1 MVMESD
7 ESEIEVEVDDADGPD
22 EIEVVT
28 PDQEAT
34 AAASDPEEPVD
45 YSNRVQKR
53 ISQEVAKRHEA
64 ERQAATVQE
73 RYIKLQQ
80 AYSQSQANALTSGE
94 SALEAQRKSLQTD
107 YDDAYNA
114 GDTSKMFDVQDTL
127 SRLNNQQSDFQKQR
141 QEQERWEQAV
151 REQRPSRQQQQ
162 QQQQQAQQQQAATP
176 EPKAVDW
183 ARNNSWFGQDEAMT
197 GAAYAIHN
205 RLVSSE
211 GYDTTSSEYYGEL
224 DKRLRENFPQKFPGQ
239 KQSRSSP
246 VAGVSRGA
254 SKRTVKLTQAQL
266 DVCKRLGIP
275 PKEYARFVE

>member
-1 MVMESD
+1 MVMES
-7 ESEIEVEVDDADGPD
+7 ESEVEVELDGDDDD
-22 EIEVVT
+22 DIEVVT
-28 PDQEAT
+28 PDQEA
-34 AAASDPEEPVD
+34 APAEEPVD

-73 RYIKLQQ
+73 RYIKLQK
-80 AYSQSQANALTSGE
+80 AYSQAQANALTSGE
-94 SALEAQRKSLQTD
+94 SAIEAQRKSLQTD

-114 GDTSKMFDVQDTL
+114 GDTSKMFTVQDTL

-141 QEQERWEQAV
+141 QEQERWEDAV
-151 REQRPSRQQQQ
+151 KQQRPARQQQQ
-162 QQQQQAQQQQAATP
+162 QQQQQQQEQPAP

-183 ARNNSWFGQDEAMT
+183 ARNNAWFGQDEAMT

-211 GYDTTSSEYYGEL
+211 GYDTSSNEYYGEL

>member
-1 MVMESD
+1 MVMES
-7 ESEIEVEVDDADGPD
+7 ESEVEVELDGDDDD
-22 EIEVVT
+22 DIEVVT
-28 PDQEAT
+28 PDQEA
-34 AAASDPEEPVD
+34 APAEEPVD

-73 RYIKLQQ
+73 RYIKLQK
-80 AYSQSQANALTSGE
+80 AYSQAQANALTSGE
-94 SALEAQRKSLQTD
+94 SAIEAQRKSLQTD

-114 GDTSKMFDVQDTL
+114 GDTSKMFTVQDTL

-141 QEQERWEQAV
+141 QEQERWEDAV
-151 REQRPSRQQQQ
+151 KQQRPARQQQQ
-162 QQQQQAQQQQAATP
+162 QQQQQEQPAP

-183 ARNNSWFGQDEAMT
+183 ARNNAWFGQDEAMT

-211 GYDTTSSEYYGEL
+211 GYDTSSNEYYGEL

>member
-1 MVMESD
+1 MVMENRD
-7 ESEIEVEVDDADGPD
+7 EVELSDSVADDDADD
-22 EIEVVT
+22 IEVVT
-28 PDQEAT
+28 PDQEASPP
-34 AAASDPEEPVD
+34 AEESEE
-45 YSNRVQKR
+45 YSSRVQKR

-64 ERQAATVQE
+64 ERSAAAVEE

-114 GDTSKMFDVQDTL
+114 GDTSKMFDVQDRL
-127 SRLNNQQSDFQKQR
+127 SRLNNQGSDFKRQR
-141 QEQERWEQAV
+141 QEQERWEQSV
-151 REQRPSRQQQQ
+151 QQQQPRQRQQQQ
-162 QQQQQAQQQQAATP
+162 QQQQPTP

-183 ARNNSWFGQDEAMT
+183 ARKNDWFGQDEAMT

-211 GYDTTSSEYYGEL
+211 GYDTSTNEYYGEL
-224 DKRLRENFPQKFPGQ
+224 DRRLRENFPQKFSAQ

-246 VAGVSRGA
+246 VAGVSRGV

-266 DVCKRLGIP
+266 DVCKRLNIP
-275 PKEYARFVE
+275 PKEYARYVE

>member
-1 MVMESD
+1 MVMES
-7 ESEIEVEVDDADGPD
+7 ESEVEVELDDDD
-22 EIEVVT
+22 EDDIEVVT
-28 PDQEAT
+28 PDQEA
-34 AAASDPEEPVD
+34 APAEEPVD

-73 RYIKLQQ
+73 RYIKLQK
-80 AYSQSQANALTSGE
+80 AYSQAQANALTSGE
-94 SALEAQRKSLQTD
+94 SAIEAQRKSLQTD

-114 GDTSKMFDVQDTL
+114 GDTSKMFTVQDTL

-141 QEQERWEQAV
+141 QEQERWEDAV
-151 REQRPSRQQQQ
+151 KEQRPARQQQQ
-162 QQQQQAQQQQAATP
+162 QQQQQEQPAP

-183 ARNNSWFGQDEAMT
+183 ARNNAWFGQDEAMT

-211 GYDTTSSEYYGEL
+211 GYDTSSNEYYGEL

>member
-1 MVMESD
+1 MVMENRD
-7 ESEIEVEVDDADGPD
+7 EVELSDSVADDDADD
-22 EIEVVT
+22 IEVVT
-28 PDQEAT
+28 PDQEA
-34 AAASDPEEPVD
+34 APSGEESEE

-64 ERQAATVQE
+64 ERSAAAVEE

-114 GDTSKMFDVQDTL
+114 GDTSKMFDVQDRL
-127 SRLNNQQSDFQKQR
+127 SRLNNQGSDFKRQR
-141 QEQERWEQAV
+141 QEQERWEQSV
-151 REQRPSRQQQQ
+151 QQQQPRQQQQ
-162 QQQQQAQQQQAATP
+162 RQQQQPPQQPTP

-183 ARNNSWFGQDEAMT
+183 ARKNDWFGQDEAMT

-211 GYDTTSSEYYGEL
+211 GYDTSSNEYYGEL
-224 DKRLRENFPQKFPGQ
+224 DKRLRENFPQKFSAQ

-246 VAGVSRGA
+246 VAGVSRGV

-266 DVCKRLGIP
+266 DVCKRLNIP
-275 PKEYARFVE
+275 PKEYARYVE